1 MSILNKVVA
10 VAAFVSLSSV
20 YAAPAKQVAPQS
32 QKQEIKKVEEK
43 ANTTT
48 PVVAPVANT
57 TTTPA
62 STSVAK

>member
-20 YAAPAKQVAPQS
+20 YAAPAKQAAPQA
-32 QKQEIKKVEEK
+32 QKQEAKKVEEK

-48 PVVAPVANT
+48 
-57 TTTPA
+57 TPT

>member
-1 MSILNKVVA
+1 MSILNKVVT

-20 YAAPAKQVAPQS
+20 YAAPAKQAAPQA
-32 QKQEIKKVEEK
+32 QKQEAKKVEEK

-48 PVVAPVANT
+48 P
-57 TTTPA
+57 A

>member
-20 YAAPAKQVAPQS
+20 YAAPAKQVAPQA
-32 QKQEIKKVEEK
+32 QKQEAKKVEDK

-48 PVVAPVANT
+48 PVVAPVA
-57 TTTPA
+57 TTTPT